1 MRYASIKP
9 NDSIN
14 GEGVCVSLFVQGCEG
29 KCPNCF
35 NKETWNFNGGKPF
48 GGRELQYIKRLL
60 TVNGIKRNFSILGG
74 EPLHSN
80 NIKEVTTIIN
90 EIKTFDNSIKIYV
103 WTGYLYED
111 LLKKYGEKIFKNI
124 DVLIDEKFEMKK
136 KDVTLKLRG
145 SSNQR
150 IIDIPKTLKEHKVIL
165 LDI

>member
-1 MRYASIKP
+1 MRYSSIKP

-29 KCPNCF
+29 KCPDCF
-35 NKETWNFNGGKPF
+35 NKETWDFNGGKPF
-48 GGRELQYIKRLL
+48 GGRELQYIKRSL
-60 TVNGIKRNFSILGG
+60 TANGIKRNFSILGG

-124 DVLIDEKFEMKK
+124 DALIDGRFEMKE

-150 IIDIPKTLKEHKVIL
+150 IIDIPKTLKEHKVVL